1 MREENV
7 LLRKI
12 LAEMDQVN
20 IRAVIGFDGFIDE
33 IVHVVKTRNS
43 IEEYIRIK
51 TIKEYGERII
61 KAAGLST
68 NIELYPVQVKLG
80 GNGPIMSRALIE
92 YGVDVT
98 YIGALGLEK
107 INPVFQKMADR
118 CTVISIADP
127 AHTDALEFEDG
138 KLMMGKMES
147 LKDINWGNIKQKIGI
162 KRLVSLFQEI
172 NLLGLANWTMIP
184 YMNEIWKGIIEEIL
198 PLLEVHSLQNRIAF
212 FDLADPEK
220 RTREDIKQALNII
233 KGFSPFFKVIL
244 GLNQKEAKEIA
255 GVLDL
260 DIIDLNLRELTEKLG
275 EKLNIYCL
283 VIHPVNEAV
292 AYSEGNYYHTEGPF
306 TANPKIT
313 TGAGDNFNAGFSLG
327 QSLGLTIQDSLLLGV
342 ATSGYYVRK
351 AESPTLN
358 DTIKFLDECKLT

>member
-1 MREENV
+1 

-12 LAEMDQVN
+12 LAEMDPVN

-33 IVHVVKTRNS
+33 IIHVVKTRNS

-68 NIELYPVQVKLG
+68 NIELIPVQVKLG
-80 GNGPIMSRALIE
+80 GNGPIMSKALIE

-118 CTVISIADP
+118 CRVISIADP

-162 KRLVSLFQEI
+162 KRLISLFQEI

-184 YMNEIWKGIIEEIL
+184 YMNEIWKGIIKEVL

-220 RTREDIKQALNII
+220 RTREDIKQALNLI
-233 KGFSPFFKVIL
+233 KGFSPYFKVIL

-260 DIIDLNLRELTEKLG
+260 DIIGLTLRELIEKLA
-275 EKLNIYCL
+275 EELNIYCL

-313 TGAGDNFNAGFSLG
+313 TGAGDNFNAGFCLG

-351 AESPTLN
+351 AESPTLK
-358 DTIKFLDECKLT
+358 DIIKFLDECKLT